1 MTARPTIASPLYPV
15 ISAYGSSTDPALGV
29 DSSNLVRY
37 AVGQPTVVDPNSYVA
52 DWSYDEDTGTL
63 QVEYNAIASQIGPVN
78 APHFQ
83 WQLVDFSGASA
94 SGVDA
99 NGDGHFWNMPI
110 VTDILYSGAGS
121 DRPSVGIGLSRS
133 IGSLTRAV
141 NAVWNKTGGSTA
153 GASLVYYQSLGT
165 ILYSGLDTAP
175 SADSVGAVLSYEPR
189 AIYNFDGTTVQS
201 PRAMNILPDGGY
213 DSGQEATANIALSDY
228 LTSRYLD
235 LWLGAA
241 EWSGG
246 SGSVPGGETISMT
259 VAAITLPL
267 FPRFLGSNF
276 IKQP

>member
-1 MTARPTIASPLYPV
+1 MTARPTIGSPLYPV
-15 ISAYGSSTDPALGV
+15 ISAYGSDPALGV
-29 DSSNLVRY
+29 NSSNLVRY

-52 DWSYDEDTGTL
+52 DWSYDENTGTL
-63 QVEYNAIASQIGPVN
+63 QVEYNAIASQIGPGQ

-99 NGDGHFWNMPI
+99 NGDAHFWNMPI
-110 VTDILYSGAGS
+110 VTDINYSGGGS
-121 DRPSVGIGLSRS
+121 DRPSVGIGLSNT
-133 IGSLTRAV
+133 IGSLSRGL

-153 GASLVYYQSLGT
+153 GSSLVYYQ
-165 ILYSGLDTAP
+165 ILPTVVYTGLDTAP
-175 SADSVGAVLSYEPR
+175 SAGCIGAVLSYEPR
-189 AIYNFDGTTVQS
+189 AIFTFNGTTVQN
-201 PRAMNILPDGGY
+201 PRAMNILPTGDY
-213 DSGQEATANIALSDY
+213 DSGQEATASVALSDY
-228 LTSRYLD
+228 LSNRYLD
-235 LWLGAA
+235 VWLGAA

-246 SGSVPGGETISMT
+246 SGSVPAGETISMT